1 LLSVSLTPVSL
12 FQISIFHTTAA
23 EAPGLDE
30 NQRARK
36 EILAAFVWT
45 ATLFTGSDV
54 SKPTSATGKL
64 IRAIGLGAQKAV
76 LLSVFSGVTALLS
89 TGMLQTQIESFAD
102 LAGSTVCVNADSTAF
117 RWLRANNV
125 GFGLNPS
132 VGVTNMFQ
140 DFWLE
145 NCEATVYDR
154 PLLQYNLMERAAEC
168 AAINSGDR
176 RRLHDEDAELRDE
189 VRSVRISIPGQAC
202 KARLCTAPTWKTSP
216 HPSRCRST
224 ACPPPPPPHPP
235 TPTPPPQKKKKKN

>member
-1 LLSVSLTPVSL
+1 M
-12 FQISIFHTTAA
+12 
-23 EAPGLDE
+23 
-30 NQRARK
+30 
-36 EILAAFVWT
+36 WT

-176 RRLHDEDAELRDE
+176 RRLHADEDSELNE
-189 VRSVRISIPGQAC
+189 VLAVPVCISI
-202 KARLCTAPTWKTSP
+202 R
-216 HPSRCRST
+216 
-224 ACPPPPPPHPP
+224 
-235 TPTPPPQKKKKKN
+235 